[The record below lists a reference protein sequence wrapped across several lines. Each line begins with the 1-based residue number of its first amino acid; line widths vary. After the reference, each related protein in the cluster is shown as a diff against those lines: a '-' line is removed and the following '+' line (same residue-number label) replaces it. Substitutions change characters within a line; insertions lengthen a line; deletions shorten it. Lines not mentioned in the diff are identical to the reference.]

1 MIEFQNV
8 KTLDRIVFLNQVIQE
23 EVSKI
28 LMCLIRNEKS
38 LFKHSDQLFK

>member
-38 LFKHSDQLFK
+38 LF